1 MADALAADDIPVADA
16 GAKPRSPAMTPGARA
31 QALLAAAA
39 CLLPLLL
46 QLPGAL
52 AIGFGIGAVAVAAA
66 SRQRPLPAL
75 LRLLLGLCGIV
86 AVAAVL
92 PGIGRDTAC
101 AMLAAMLALK
111 PAETFSL
118 RDGRSLV
125 GFALFGP
132 FATFL
137 LDQGPA
143 SLALGLVAALL
154 ALLALQRLAAE
165 EAGVGRDGTR
175 LFAWPAALGVLR
187 LVALGLP
194 LALAAFWLFPRLA
207 SPLWGLPERAG
218 AKPGLSDSMSPGAWL
233 DLMNDDSPAARVRFF
248 GPVPAQRDL
257 YWRGPVLWDFDGRT
271 WRPARWR
278 RQFPAPQIR
287 PAGAGWDYEVDLE
300 PSEDRQ
306 LIALDLPTRVSGDA
320 YIDADFSVAARLP
333 QYNVSRWRLQSAP
346 AAAAEAELPRMLRER
361 ALRLPAGFNP
371 RTLAL
376 GRQWR
381 REAGVDTTGNADAA
395 IADRALAMIRRDFAY
410 TLDVPLAGRNEVD
423 DFLFDRK
430 RGYCEH
436 FSSAFVVLM
445 RAAGIP
451 ARVVTGYAG
460 GYRNP
465 VGGYWLVLHSDAHA
479 WAEIWLP
486 RRGWV
491 RVDPTAA
498 VAPERVYDTLADRQ
512 PGRIGGFTTLVPV
525 FNLGDWMRRGWND
538 FVLGFDANRQRDL
551 LKPLGLDQLGVRELT
566 LLFAAFA
573 GLALAWMAWLLA
585 RGERERDPLLRAWH
599 ALDARYRRLG
609 LGRAAHETAQDWARR
624 VGADRPRAGE
634 HLLSLSRRFSDA
646 RYAGAS
652 RDVVRRL
659 VDDLARHRP

>member
-1 MADALAADDIPVADA
+1 APGPMPGRRSRRWCTRRRKRRPRRCPRPPAAKAIRRCTAPARNRTTCAATARATPRARWRGRPRRGATACWCANTNSSAAANWCWTGSSPAACRTNNASAGWRAGSTTPSARAAATRCGCRARRRSRWAWGRSTGIAACARWPCCRARPAMADALAADDIPVADA

-52 AIGFGIGAVAVAAA
+52 AVGFGIGAVAVAAA

-111 PAETFSL
+111 PAETFGL

-125 GFALFGP
+125 GFALLGP
-132 FATFL
+132 FAAFL

-165 EAGVGRDGTR
+165 EAGVGNDGTR

-278 RQFPAPQIR
+278 RQFPAPPIR

-300 PSEDRQ
+300 P
-306 LIALDLPTRVSGDA
+306 
-320 YIDADFSVAARLP
+320 
-333 QYNVSRWRLQSAP
+333 
-346 AAAAEAELPRMLRER
+346 
-361 ALRLPAGFNP
+361 
-371 RTLAL
+371 
-376 GRQWR
+376 
-381 REAGVDTTGNADAA
+381 
-395 IADRALAMIRRDFAY
+395 
-410 TLDVPLAGRNEVD
+410 
-423 DFLFDRK
+423 
-430 RGYCEH
+430 
-436 FSSAFVVLM
+436 
-445 RAAGIP
+445 
-451 ARVVTGYAG
+451 
-460 GYRNP
+460 
-465 VGGYWLVLHSDAHA
+465 
-479 WAEIWLP
+479 
-486 RRGWV
+486 
-491 RVDPTAA
+491 
-498 VAPERVYDTLADRQ
+498 
-512 PGRIGGFTTLVPV
+512 
-525 FNLGDWMRRGWND
+525 
-538 FVLGFDANRQRDL
+538 
-551 LKPLGLDQLGVRELT
+551 
-566 LLFAAFA
+566 
-573 GLALAWMAWLLA
+573 
-585 RGERERDPLLRAWH
+585 
-599 ALDARYRRLG
+599 
-609 LGRAAHETAQDWARR
+609 
-624 VGADRPRAGE
+624 
-634 HLLSLSRRFSDA
+634 
-646 RYAGAS
+646 
-652 RDVVRRL
+652 
-659 VDDLARHRP
+659 